1 MSCVSCQFWIVIF
14 FSSRRRHTRWPRD
27 WSSDVCSSDLVH
39 PLSWQM
45 KELDLPAERV
55 NVHGGAVALGHPIG
69 ASGARIEIGRASCR
83 ERAQDAVAAGVWY
96 RKITN
101 ERTEER
107 VNDFITDANG

>member
-69 ASGARIEIGRASCR
+69 ASGARIVVTLLNALRRRGGGRGVAGICIGGGEAL
-83 ERAQDAVAAGVWY
+83 ALAVEVA
-96 RKITN
+96 
-101 ERTEER
+101 
-107 VNDFITDANG
+107 